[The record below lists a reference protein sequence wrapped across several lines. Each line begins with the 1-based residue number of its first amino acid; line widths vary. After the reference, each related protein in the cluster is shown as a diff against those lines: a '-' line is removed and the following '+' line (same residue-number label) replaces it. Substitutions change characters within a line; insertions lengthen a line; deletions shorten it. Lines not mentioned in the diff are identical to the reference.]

1 MPRSIETLPTNDI
14 TKTTCMIGDREFLEI
29 IIEDTSKRQTNSKG
43 AVSYDEAKL
52 VRTYVQRETNPA

>member
-1 MPRSIETLPTNDI
+1 
-14 TKTTCMIGDREFLEI
+14 MIGDREFLEI

-52 VRTYVQRETNPA
+52 VRTYVQRKTNPA